1 MRSMTGFGSGE
12 CRTENSSRL
21 FRVEISSVNRKQF
34 ELKVTLPR
42 EMLSLENAIRK
53 CVGEKVSRGAL
64 LLRAEVL
71 TSAGTAVMPQVKI
84 NKENL
89 ASLRKEM
96 EALAMPESTF
106 QNILSVPG
114 IVEQVN
120 EGSSQEENEAALLDA
135 CRKAVDALVK
145 MRTTEGGL
153 LKEDLA
159 GRIGNLENMLA
170 KVEPEAALLPAQAKE
185 RLLKKLADA
194 GLSVDINDERVLREV
209 VIFADKLDV
218 NEEITRLKSHFA
230 HFRSFLANEKEALG
244 RNMDFL
250 TQEIFREINTLGNKT
265 GTTSI
270 SPVVVQ
276 MKAEAEKIREQVQN
290 VE

>member
-12 CRTENSSRL
+12 CRTENSHRL

-42 EMLSLENAIRK
+42 EMLSLETSVRK
-53 CVGEKVSRGAL
+53 CVSEKISRGFL

-71 TSAGTAVMPQVKI
+71 TSDGGSVIPQLKI

-96 EALAMPESTF
+96 ESLALPESAF

-114 IVEQVN
+114 IVEQFN
-120 EGSSQEENEAALLDA
+120 ESGGQEENEAALLEA
-135 CRKAVDALVK
+135 CRNAVAALVK
-145 MRTTEGGL
+145 MRTTEGNE
-153 LKEDLA
+153 LKKDLS
-159 GRIGNLENMLA
+159 GRIDNLEKMLA
-170 KVEPEAALLPAQAKE
+170 AVEGEAALLPAQAKD

-194 GLSVDINDERVLREV
+194 GLDVDINDERVLREV

-218 NEEITRLKSHFA
+218 NEEITRLKSHFV
-230 HFRSFLANEKEALG
+230 HFRSFLANDKDALG

-270 SPVVVQ
+270 SPVIVQ

>member
-1 MRSMTGFGSGE
+1 MTGFGSGE
-12 CRTENSSRL
+12 CRVESSSLL

-34 ELKVTLPR
+34 ELKVSLPR
-42 EMLSLENAIRK
+42 EMLALESAVRK

-64 LLRAEVL
+64 QLRGEVL
-71 TSAGTAVMPQVKI
+71 TSSGAAVTPEVKI

-89 ASLRKEM
+89 VALRKEM
-96 EALAMPESTF
+96 ELLSLPESAF

-114 IVEQVN
+114 VVELTATAISTQ
-120 EGSSQEENEAALLDA
+120 ENEEALLFA
-135 CRKAVDALVK
+135 CREAVAALVK
-145 MRTTEGGL
+145 MRTTEGNE
-153 LKEDLA
+153 LKKDLSC
-159 GRIGNLENMLA
+159 RIDRLENMLSGII
-170 KVEPEAALLPAQAKE
+170 PEAEKLPEIARE

-194 GLSVDINDERVLREV
+194 GLQIDINDERVLREV

-218 NEEITRLKSHFA
+218 NEEITRLKSHFT
-230 HFRSFLANEKEALG
+230 HFRTFLANEKESLG

-250 TQEIFREINTLGNKT
+250 TQEIFREINTLGNKA
-265 GTTSI
+265 GSTSI
-270 SPVVVQ
+270 SPVIVQ

>member
-1 MRSMTGFGSGE
+1 MKSMTGFGSGE
-12 CRTENSSRL
+12 CAVKDNSLL

-34 ELKVTLPR
+34 ELKVALPR
-42 EMLSLENAIRK
+42 EMLSMESAIRK
-53 CVGEKVSRGAL
+53 CVGEKVSRGSL
-64 LLRAEVL
+64 ILRAEIL
-71 TSAGTAVMPQVKI
+71 SSAGTPVTPEIKI

-96 EALAMPESTF
+96 ESLSLPESAF

-114 IVEQVN
+114 IVEAVDMTFDAP
-120 EGSSQEENEAALLDA
+120 EKEEALLCA
-135 CRKAVDALVK
+135 CSRAVDALVK

-159 GRIGNLENMLA
+159 GRIDELEKMLA
-170 KVEPEAALLPAQAKE
+170 EIEPETVQLPDLAKE

-194 GLSVDINDERVLREV
+194 GLSVDIHDERVLREV

-218 NEEITRLKSHFA
+218 NEEITRLKSHFV

-250 TQEIFREINTLGNKT
+250 TQEINREINTMGSKANNSDIARL
-265 GTTSI
+265 
-270 SPVVVQ
+270 VVE
-276 MKAEAEKIREQVQN
+276 MKSEVEKIREQVQN
-290 VE
+290 IE

>member
-1 MRSMTGFGSGE
+1 M
-12 CRTENSSRL
+12 
-21 FRVEISSVNRKQF
+21 
-34 ELKVTLPR
+34 
-42 EMLSLENAIRK
+42 
-53 CVGEKVSRGAL
+53 
-64 LLRAEVL
+64 
-71 TSAGTAVMPQVKI
+71 
-84 NKENL
+84 
-89 ASLRKEM
+89 
-96 EALAMPESTF
+96 
-106 QNILSVPG
+106 
-114 IVEQVN
+114 
-120 EGSSQEENEAALLDA
+120 
-135 CRKAVDALVK
+135 
-145 MRTTEGGL
+145 
-153 LKEDLA
+153 
-159 GRIGNLENMLA
+159 
-170 KVEPEAALLPAQAKE
+170 EPEAALLPAQAKE
-185 RLLKKLADA
+185 RLLKKLAEA

-270 SPVVVQ
+270 SPVIVQ

>member
-1 MRSMTGFGSGE
+1 MKSMTGFGSGE
-12 CRTENSSRL
+12 CAVKDGSLL

-34 ELKVTLPR
+34 ELKVALPR
-42 EMLSLENAIRK
+42 EMLAMETNIRK

-64 LLRAEVL
+64 VLRAEVL
-71 TSAGTAVMPQVKI
+71 SVAGQPVTPEIKI

-89 ASLRKEM
+89 AALRKEM
-96 EALAMPESTF
+96 ESLALPESAF

-114 IVEQVN
+114 IVEQTN
-120 EGSSQEENEAALLDA
+120 EVLAVPEKEEALLCA
-135 CRKAVDALVK
+135 CSRAVDSLVK
-145 MRTTEGGL
+145 MRTTEGEL
-153 LKEDLA
+153 LKKDLS
-159 GRIGNLENMLA
+159 GRISELENMLA
-170 KVEPEAALLPAQAKE
+170 QIEPEAGLLPAQAKE

-218 NEEITRLKSHFA
+218 NEEITRLKSHFV

-270 SPVVVQ
+270 SPVIVR
-276 MKAEAEKIREQVQN
+276 MKAEAEKIREQIQN